1 MHRQA
6 IFTGNND
13 VSGPRRGS
21 VPARRPGG
29 PSHVSANGDLEGR
42 HAYSEVSPIR
52 LSILIPTDGL
62 DAVLVAV
69 NKCVGV
75 FAG

>member
-1 MHRQA
+1 MHRPA
-6 IFTGNND
+6 VFTGNND
-13 VSGPRRGS
+13 VSEPPRGS

-29 PSHVSANGDLEGR
+29 PSHVSASGDLEGR
-42 HAYSEVSPIR
+42 LAYSEVFPIR
-52 LSILIPTDGL
+52 LSILILTDGP
-62 DAVLVAV
+62 DAVAVAV